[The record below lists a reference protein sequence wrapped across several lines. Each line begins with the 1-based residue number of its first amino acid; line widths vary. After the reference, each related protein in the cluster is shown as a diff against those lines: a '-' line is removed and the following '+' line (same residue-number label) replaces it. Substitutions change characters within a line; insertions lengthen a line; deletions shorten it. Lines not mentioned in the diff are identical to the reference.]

1 MCLKYKKRVY
11 MTCRILLTHIFFCNT
26 MNYHIKWCNIA
37 NRQQKVVLSNIM
49 SFRNL
54 QLFDII
60 WKRKFYI
67 LMRF

>member
-1 MCLKYKKRVY
+1 MSDIVN
-11 MTCRILLTHIFFCNT
+11 THFFCNT